1 MKRWFTS
8 MGLDASWLVA
18 SLAPTLAT
26 VAAGSG
32 VEPDVE
38 GFARVLVGDA
48 DPRTTQRENLAEWL
62 AALADEPEHPLVEG
76 TLRLVAASAE
86 LCASTP
92 ELADAALAL
101 SGERMG
107 FRAKGELARLQSRIR
122 AARAPLEAP
131 PGAPLV
137 DAFPGWLSE
146 FSVLGPLGPLDDVD
160 GARRESA
167 RLAEPGF
174 EREHEGVRGTKLRW
188 LARSRAPLEP
198 STPRLDF
205 VLGSAL
211 GHALIAFEFESAAAA
226 PAWLEIDA
234 RDGRTGFVF
243 DVASVR
249 DAPWRG
255 SVEDPSF
262 DWCLNG
268 DVSGRVDFR
277 AAARSALELVPVRI
291 ARGMNVLVLSVATDA
306 GVTFAVRVLDERGE
320 PLEGIAQPRGEPG
333 RGRASREFGVAT
345 PPRALAGV
353 DLDSAAQLA
362 GLADRGPCTE
372 AVLGALTI
380 LDGRAA
386 DGLAHVEAALELAP
400 DDPALISLAA
410 TVTKDAPHLPDAW
423 KRNRAR
429 ELYER
434 TLAAKPDAY
443 GAGLELAKRLAAE
456 DKKEDAL
463 RRLKGLTEIAPAREE
478 AWLELERVYD
488 ELELEVRAE
497 DALEHAFATPA
508 PSFTAYDRAIARLDR
523 AGLST
528 RAYVALVQ
536 AVQRVGVNQ
545 LRLAELAERAHALG
559 LVAEAEAW
567 HRARIAR
574 APIAAPRI
582 DYADFLVDCGRD
594 AEAARVLADAAALA
608 PHSPDA
614 WRRLARIAARRGDR
628 DAARAAWRD
637 VLARDPS
644 DVAARAELEALDSET
659 PLAPFVARRRAADE
673 RAAQALAGYDAA
685 RFDDSVVRV
694 LDWSEVRVFSDG
706 GYEMLTHTILH
717 LRDLQACEAH
727 GTQQLSGEVLEVVT
741 RKADGREFEPIEADG
756 AYVMP
761 QLEPGDFVET
771 LVIDRFS
778 APRDGV
784 VRFPRWQFASVDEP
798 FHVSHYAVTAPEE
811 LELVVAERHFGEL
824 AQVEKTVSQVR
835 LESGRGTTWTYES
848 HDTPRIVPEPGAPEP
863 QHFLPNV
870 EFGMAPKRE
879 RLAASL
885 ASLGAVSARV
895 TPLLARAAAEAT
907 VGLAGDEAR
916 ARALWAFVARALDR
930 RNPATF
936 ASATNAL
943 LTREGNP
950 VWLYSALLDAA
961 RIDHEVVFSRGL
973 DPAADLDAEEEFYD
987 ESRWLGRMLVRV
999 RPNDGSEAWCDPSSK
1014 TLGYGVVIQSAPR
1027 AECFGTRS
1035 RKFFAAP
1042 DVPLVDR
1049 VGQHIELD
1057 VRIAADLSAD
1067 VDVALSWTGNLG
1079 FAQKESLRDVPKAQK
1094 KQMVTRLA
1102 ASIVPGFDLASFE
1115 LRGVDSDDQAVVIS
1129 AKGRVKRFVDDA
1141 GGALSTRFP
1150 APPLDLTR
1158 QLAGGEGERRLPYHL
1173 GSSIVF
1179 SARVRL
1185 TLPEGFALQG
1195 EGPRAELVF
1204 DNGTYTLATRHE
1216 QDSRTWIVDR
1226 ALALPPFLLSKE
1238 RYGAFAQFA
1247 SAVDEVERA
1256 RLALTR

>member
-1 MKRWFTS
+1 MKRWVAKMKRFAALLLVS
-8 MGLDASWLVA
+8 SAGALSAGASRA
-18 SLAPTLAT
+18 
-26 VAAGSG
+26 G

-38 GFARVLVGDA
+38 GFARLLVGDA
-48 DPRTTQRENLAEWL
+48 DPRATQRENLAEWL
-62 AALADEPEHPLVEG
+62 AAIAAEPEHPLVEG
-76 TLRLVAASAE
+76 SLRLVAASAE

-107 FRAKGELARLQSRIR
+107 FRAKGELARLQGRIR
-122 AARAPLEAP
+122 AARAPLA
-131 PGAPLV
+131 APLA
-137 DAFPGWLSE
+137 DAFPGWLSR

-174 EREHEGVRGTKLRW
+174 EREHAGVRGTKLRW
-188 LARSRAPLEP
+188 LARSRSPLEP
-198 STPRLDF
+198 TTPRLDF

-211 GHALIAFEFESAAAA
+211 GHALVAFEFESASTA

-268 DVSGRVDFR
+268 EVSGRVDFR
-277 AAARSALELVPVRI
+277 AAARSALELVPVRV

-306 GVTFAVRVLDERGE
+306 GATFAVRVLDERGE
-320 PLEGIAQPRGEPG
+320 PLAGVAEPQDEFG
-333 RGRASREFGVAT
+333 RDRSPREFGAAQ
-345 PPRALAGV
+345 PPRALTG
-353 DLDSAAQLA
+353 LELESAAQLA
-362 GLADRGPCTE
+362 ALADRGPCTE
-372 AVLGALTI
+372 AVLGVLTI

-386 DGLAHVEAALELAP
+386 EGLAHVEAALELAP

-488 ELELEVRAE
+488 ELELDVRAE

-508 PSFTAYDRAIARLDR
+508 PSYTAYDRAITRLDR

-528 RAYVALVQ
+528 RAYLALVQ

-559 LVAEAEAW
+559 LVSEAEAW
-567 HRARIAR
+567 HRARIER

-594 AEAARVLADAAALA
+594 DDATWTLAEATALA
-608 PHSPDA
+608 PHAPDA

-628 DAARAAWRD
+628 DAARAAWRA
-637 VLARDPS
+637 VLERDPS

-659 PLAPFVARRRAADE
+659 PLTPFVARRRAADE
-673 RAAQALAGYDAA
+673 RAAEALAGYDAK

-694 LDWSEVRVFSDG
+694 LDWSDVTVFADG

-727 GTQQLSGEVLEVVT
+727 GTQRLEGEVLEVVT

-756 AYVMP
+756 EYVMP

-771 LVIDRFS
+771 IVIDRFS
-778 APRDGV
+778 APRDGI

-798 FHVSHYAVTAPEE
+798 FHVSHYSVTAPDS
-811 LELVVAERHFGEL
+811 LALIAAERQFGEL
-824 AQVEKTVSQVR
+824 VAVERVVSQAK
-835 LESGRGTTWTYES
+835 LAAGGGTTWSYTS

-870 EFGMAPKRE
+870 EFGMAPNRE

-895 TPLLARAAAEAT
+895 TPPIARAAEEAT
-907 VGLAGDEAR
+907 AGLSGDEAR

-950 VWLYSALLDAA
+950 VWLYSALLDAVK
-961 RIDHEVVFSRGL
+961 IDHEVVFSRGL
-973 DPAADLDAEEEFYD
+973 DPAADLDAAEEFYD

-999 RPNDGSEAWCDPSSK
+999 RPQDGPEAWCDPSSK
-1014 TLGYGVVIQSAPR
+1014 TLGYGVVVQSAPR

-1035 RKFFAAP
+1035 HKFFAAP

-1049 VGQHIELD
+1049 VGQHIDLD
-1057 VRIAADLSAD
+1057 VRVAADLSAEI
-1067 VDVALSWTGNLG
+1067 DVALSWTGNLG

-1115 LRGVDSDDQAVVIS
+1115 LSGVDSDDQPVVIA

-1179 SARVRL
+1179 SAEVRL

-1195 EGPRAELVF
+1195 DGPRSELVF
-1204 DNGTYTLATRHE
+1204 ENGTYTLSTRHE
-1216 QDSRTWIVDR
+1216 TDSRTWIVRR
-1226 ALALPPFLLSKE
+1226 ALALPPFLLSKD
-1238 RYGAFAQFA
+1238 RYGDFAQFA

-1256 RLALTR
+1256 RLSLTR